1 MMNFSRELP
10 ELTKKNMSDIMQPG
24 AKEFATEI
32 IFKFL
37 VVFASVAIISNLP
50 TTLFASIKSTL
61 SKLGGRFA
69 NMGKWIITNPLKTAG
84 AVLTV
89 TEATGVTDLTPDA
102 KDLRKYIKYG
112 AFAVG
117 GYMLYKIFKK

>member
-1 MMNFSRELP
+1 MNFNRELP
-10 ELTKKNMSDIMQPG
+10 ELNQKNMSDIMQPG

-37 VVFASVAIISNLP
+37 VVFTSVAIISNLP
-50 TTLFASIKSTL
+50 VTLFSSIKSTL
-61 SKLGGRFA
+61 ANLGGRFA
-69 NMGKWIITNPLKTAG
+69 GLGKWIITNPLKTAA

-89 TEATGVTDLTPDA
+89 TEATGLTDLTPDT
-102 KDLRKYIKYG
+102 KDWKKYIKFG